1 MFLCIKKKTS
11 DNQSQRRAIRSNYTV
26 YTALLTSSGKL
37 NTVSTTRGGC
47 EVLSDAPDEFKG
59 RSSLRLFEL
68 ICDKKNTPM
77 IRKVVWQ
84 QIVIQIKP
92 IFFVFM
98 RGMETNHV
106 ILLFFCYLYKRII
119 VLIAGVR
126 DSKTLSLKTFDIR
139 FN

>member
-1 MFLCIKKKTS
+1 
-11 DNQSQRRAIRSNYTV
+11 
-26 YTALLTSSGKL
+26 
-37 NTVSTTRGGC
+37 
-47 EVLSDAPDEFKG
+47 
-59 RSSLRLFEL
+59 
-68 ICDKKNTPM
+68 M

-92 IFFVFM
+92 IFLVFM
-98 RGMETNHV
+98 REMETNHV